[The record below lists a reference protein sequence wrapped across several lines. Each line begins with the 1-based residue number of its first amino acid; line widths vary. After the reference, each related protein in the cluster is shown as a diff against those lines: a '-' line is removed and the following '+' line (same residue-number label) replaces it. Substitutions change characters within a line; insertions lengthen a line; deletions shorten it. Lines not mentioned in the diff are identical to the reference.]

1 MCRVD
6 DLPTWQHSSKISR
19 ATNQVLMKLIIEREK
34 KVWIDTCNYEKKEF
48 TSGTLARSTSFD
60 FRFLIFGDSSKKRS
74 DPGARPRPS
83 IGVSGAV
90 VWTGGAEVLVER
102 EFLRLTSFSCAFRSS
117 EADSVGFLSSSGLSE
132 KIKNIIDMLSTYW
145 SQSTYFLERAE

>member
-1 MCRVD
+1 M
-6 DLPTWQHSSKISR
+6 
-19 ATNQVLMKLIIEREK
+19 NQVLMKLIIEREK
-34 KVWIDTCNYEKKEF
+34 RFELITTKKKDF
-48 TSGTLARSTSFD
+48 TSRTLARSTSFD

-90 VWTGGAEVLVER
+90 FWTGGAEVLVER

-117 EADSVGFLSSSGLSE
+117 DADMVGFLSSSGLSG
-132 KIKNIIDMLSTYW
+132 KIKNRIDMLY
-145 SQSTYFLERAE
+145 

>member
-1 MCRVD
+1 M
-6 DLPTWQHSSKISR
+6 
-19 ATNQVLMKLIIEREK
+19 NQVLMKLIIEREK
-34 KVWIDTCNYEKKEF
+34 RFELITTKKKEF
-48 TSGTLARSTSFD
+48 TSRTLARSTSFD

-90 VWTGGAEVLVER
+90 FWTGGAEVLVER

-117 EADSVGFLSSSGLSE
+117 DADMVGFLSSSGLSG
-132 KIKNIIDMLSTYW
+132 KIKNRIDMLYTY
-145 SQSTYFLERAE
+145 